1 MAEILLIRNVEQPWH
16 DVSPEWQANQKIG
29 DPGLRFKRLMAQ
41 APGMP
46 NMQHSEYYPHHHEAP
61 HSHPEDE
68 ILYILNGTVF
78 FGCEALGPGDTIFVP
93 SGKIY
98 SLHTK
103 ETGAEFVRVG
113 FGDLTPDRGEQI

>member
-1 MAEILLIRNVEQPWH
+1 MAEIMLVRGADAAWNT
-16 DVSPEWQANQKIG
+16 VSPEWQANQKPG
-29 DPGLRFKRLMAQ
+29 DPGLRFKRLLAH

-46 NMQHSEYYPHHHEAP
+46 NMQHSEYFPHHHEAP

-68 ILYILNGTVF
+68 ILYVLKGTIYFGREVLGSGDTVF
-78 FGCEALGPGDTIFVP
+78 VP
-93 SGKIY
+93 KDKVY

-113 FGDLTPDRGEQI
+113 FGDLTPERG